1 MYGIAA
7 LTAAYVLSQF
17 FRSFLAVLTPA
28 LGADLGATK
37 ADLSQASGAWFVVF
51 ALAQFGVGMALDRF
65 GPRRTAAILLA
76 VGGGGGSVLFASAG
90 SPHAI
95 TAAMGLIGL
104 GCAPVL
110 MAAFFL
116 FARNFPPARFA
127 FLGSTMVGVGNL
139 GNVVGAA
146 PLAAAAETFGWR
158 PVMLALG
165 LIALA
170 VAGAIMLFVKDP
182 PRAEGHAGLS
192 GFGELLRLRT
202 LWPLIPLTALN
213 YAPVAGI
220 RGLWAG
226 PYLNEAFGAD
236 ALTIGN
242 ATLGMALAMVAGN
255 LAYGPLDRLFNSR
268 KWVVLAGN
276 SVVLAVLTAL
286 VFWIGAGIW
295 VSALAMAV
303 IGLFGSSYA
312 LLMAH
317 ARAFIPP
324 HLTGRGV
331 TLMNFYSIGG
341 VGLMQLAT
349 GTVVS
354 SASMP
359 TDPLAAWRALMI
371 FYAVTLGLALLA
383 YLFSRDAKPE
393 L

>member
-51 ALAQFGVGMALDRF
+51 ALAQFGVGVALDRF

-76 VGGGGGSVLFASAG
+76 LGGGGGSVLFASAQ
-90 SPHAI
+90 SPQVI
-95 TAAMGLIGL
+95 IAAMAFIGL

-110 MAAFFL
+110 MAAFYL
-116 FARNFPPARFA
+116 FARNFPPVRFA
-127 FLGSTMVGVGNL
+127 VLGSTMVGVGNL

-146 PLAAAAETFGWR
+146 PLAAAAEAFGWR
-158 PVMLALG
+158 PVMLGLG
-165 LIALA
+165 LISLA
-170 VAGAIMLFVKDP
+170 VAAAITALVKDP
-182 PRAEGHAGLS
+182 PRAEGLSGLS
-192 GFGELLRLRT
+192 GYGELLRLRH
-202 LWPLIPLTALN
+202 LWPLVPLTALN
-213 YAPVAGI
+213 YAPVVGL

-226 PYLNEAFGAD
+226 PYLTEAFGAD
-236 ALTIGN
+236 ALAIGN
-242 ATLGMALAMVAGN
+242 VTLGMALAMVAGN

-286 VFWIGAGIW
+286 VFQVGASIWI
-295 VSALAMAV
+295 SALAMAV

-317 ARAFIPP
+317 ARAFIPA

-349 GTVVS
+349 GAVVS
-354 SASMP
+354 SAAAP
-359 TDPLAAWRALMI
+359 NDPLAAWRALMI
-371 FYAVTLGLALLA
+371 FYAVTLGMALVA
-383 YLFSRDAKPE
+383 YLYSRDAKPE